1 MLRVAPSPLSARPP
15 ARRHRGRARAVVAAK
30 DAKTLAPVKPE
41 GKVERV
47 SLVPTDVP
55 PARSAA
61 VGIGGA
67 LVVSGIA
74 ALNIRHNKRAEAK
87 ERARRAEEAAAKRA
101 REEEEEEAAKA
112 SAASASASA
121 DEDEDGA
128 FVEEGVVF
136 KRKVNA

>member
-101 REEEEEEAAKA
+101 REEEEKAAKA